1 MKVRNFAWAI
11 LLIAFV
17 MALCYAEHRVI
28 VKGQTFA
35 GPPDVVS
42 VKYVGYGWCE
52 KCNPWE
58 RDWVSTKS
66 PTNTIG
72 YVAVRQSYWQAVVA
86 VITFGARMPIT
97 LEWRLNPAVE
107 MEDD

>member
-1 MKVRNFAWAI
+1 MKVRNIALAI
-11 LLIAFV
+11 FLIAVCLAFG
-17 MALCYAEHRVI
+17 CAEHRVI

-35 GPPDVVS
+35 NPLDVVS
-42 VKYVGYGWCE
+42 TNYTGYGWCE

-72 YVAVRQSYWQAVVA
+72 YVAIRQSYWQAVVA
-86 VITFGARMPIT
+86 VITFGARMPVT
-97 LEWRLNPAVE
+97 LEWRLNPVVE
-107 MEDD
+107 MED